1 MPSIKMRTI
10 VKSVLVHSCEL
21 QPVVSPESSV
31 QIGIRYVLVKEDP
44 EEISTIPFDGTG
56 QYFAMKDKCNCR
68 QLVTFA
74 DSEELLKIGGA
85 KAIWQVNL
93 KRKRMEMCQ
102 LRKQIFQTRADGK
115 KEQIGVLIETHI
127 WRRQQVKVP
136 RVDVISFKDIQR
148 AYIDEHH
155 FYIDYIED
163 VHDLYMQNR
172 LDLFAPEVATDL
184 KRLYN
189 ASHNKTKLVEGK
201 ERQQLEQQ
209 ADKIKTKGFKDDP
222 TDGRLIFPFPS
233 DERTKGGHE

>member
-1 MPSIKMRTI
+1 MRTL

-21 QPVVSPESSV
+21 QPVVRPESSV
-31 QIGIRYVLVKEDP
+31 QLGIRYVLVKEDP
-44 EEISTIPFDGTG
+44 EEISTIPFDGAG
-56 QYFAMKDKCNCR
+56 EYFALKDKCSCR
-68 QLVTFA
+68 QLLSFA

-93 KRKRMEMCQ
+93 KKKRMELCQ

-115 KEQIGVLIETHI
+115 KEQVAVMIETHI

-148 AYIDEHH
+148 AYLDEHH

-163 VHDLYMQNR
+163 VHDLYMENR
-172 LDLFAPEVATDL
+172 LDLFAPEVAREL
-184 KRLYN
+184 KRLYHSDN
-189 ASHNKTKLVEGK
+189 DKTRLVEGK
-201 ERQQLEQQ
+201 ERKQLEET
-209 ADKIKTKGFKDDP
+209 ANKIKAKGFKDDP
-222 TDGRLIFPFPS
+222 CEGRLLFPFPN